1 MKYIFKISLILLLI
15 ISSCTSPTP
24 PKKTPEPKQEK
35 VVQEVKEKDESKK
48 CYVIVQ
54 SDKKQINNLYT
65 NISVS
70 IISQYVKKVEKI
82 PLMGLD
88 SSEKCIYEVSFEEQ
102 GDTLFTTISGE
113 GLNSY
118 GDSKLFGSDGFQQ
131 SLLKSLYRSLRDK
144 RKMICED
151 YGSLLEECG
160 SVVSVRKREVQ
171 KEKCYLIV
179 VSNKKQNIKLF
190 TNISVS
196 IVSQY
201 VTKVEK
207 DIPRNLDKSDSCI
220 YEISIEQTEK
230 TLITTVTGEGLNS
243 YGDSKLSGIEGFQ
256 QSLLKSLYRSL
267 EDKRKKICEDYG
279 ELLEK
284 CGSVVVQDIPKQVE
298 PKVGMFVTVGQKG
311 TILTSSDGISWT
323 SRESGTS
330 EHLHGITNKNGVFV
344 TVGGKGIILTSS
356 DGISWT
362 SRYGTL
368 NGNKSSAWLF
378 GIGHGNGLFVAVG
391 DKGTIFTSLDGTQW
405 TSRNVKVDMYGD
417 EVPITEDDF
426 KGITF
431 INRIFVAV
439 SWERTIWTSL
449 DGNIWTKRTLKN
461 TKQIGPLQSATF
473 GGDTFVIVG
482 FDQTILTSK
491 DGINWTQQRSGLNHI
506 NDIIYKNG
514 KFLTF
519 ENNGK
524 IKSSID
530 TLRWKSMDTGTKFH
544 LNGGSFGKGRFVV
557 VAENGEILSSLDGI
571 GWTSNISGTSNILWG
586 VTYKE

>member
-102 GDTLFTTISGE
+102 RDTLFTTISGE

-160 SVVSVRKREVQ
+160 SVVSVRKREVK

-220 YEISIEQTEK
+220 YEISIEQTEG
-230 TLITTVTGEGLNS
+230 TVFLTVTGEGLNS

-284 CGSVVVQDIPKQVE
+284 CGSVVVQDVPKKVEPVVVETPKVIPKKIAKKKNVILLLL
-298 PKVGMFVTVGQKG
+298 VT
-311 TILTSSDGISWT
+311 
-323 SRESGTS
+323 R
-330 EHLHGITNKNGVFV
+330 NK
-344 TVGGKGIILTSS
+344 T
-356 DGISWT
+356 
-362 SRYGTL
+362 
-368 NGNKSSAWLF
+368 
-378 GIGHGNGLFVAVG
+378 
-391 DKGTIFTSLDGTQW
+391 
-405 TSRNVKVDMYGD
+405 
-417 EVPITEDDF
+417 
-426 KGITF
+426 
-431 INRIFVAV
+431 
-439 SWERTIWTSL
+439 
-449 DGNIWTKRTLKN
+449 
-461 TKQIGPLQSATF
+461 
-473 GGDTFVIVG
+473 
-482 FDQTILTSK
+482 
-491 DGINWTQQRSGLNHI
+491 
-506 NDIIYKNG
+506 
-514 KFLTF
+514 
-519 ENNGK
+519 
-524 IKSSID
+524 
-530 TLRWKSMDTGTKFH
+530 
-544 LNGGSFGKGRFVV
+544 
-557 VAENGEILSSLDGI
+557 
-571 GWTSNISGTSNILWG
+571 
-586 VTYKE
+586 

>member
-207 DIPRNLDKSDSCI
+207 EIPRNLDKSDSCI
-220 YEISIEQTEK
+220 YEISIEQTEG
-230 TLITTVTGEGLNS
+230 TVFLTVTGEGLNS
-243 YGDSKLSGIEGFQ
+243 YGDSKLSGIKGFQ
-256 QSLLKSLYRSL
+256 QSLLQSLFRSL
-267 EDKRKKICEDYG
+267 RDKRGMICEDYG

-284 CGSVVVQDIPKQVE
+284 CGSVVVQDIPKKVE
-298 PKVGMFVTVGQKG
+298 PKVVEKKG
-311 TILTSSDGISWT
+311 KGILYYLEVNGVEGWY
-323 SRESGTS
+323 ESGDEKKGIKIIYYVGEIKNGKPKGQGTYTFNDGNKFVG
-330 EHLHGITNKNGVFV
+330 EYKHGNEWNGIYYNKNGN
-344 TVGGKGIILTSS
+344 II
-356 DGISWT
+356 
-362 SRYGTL
+362 
-368 NGNKSSAWLF
+368 
-378 GIGHGNGLFVAVG
+378 
-391 DKGTIFTSLDGTQW
+391 
-405 TSRNVKVDMYGD
+405 
-417 EVPITEDDF
+417 
-426 KGITF
+426 
-431 INRIFVAV
+431 
-439 SWERTIWTSL
+439 
-449 DGNIWTKRTLKN
+449 
-461 TKQIGPLQSATF
+461 
-473 GGDTFVIVG
+473 
-482 FDQTILTSK
+482 
-491 DGINWTQQRSGLNHI
+491 
-506 NDIIYKNG
+506 G
-514 KFLTF
+514 KF
-519 ENNGK
+519 
-524 IKSSID
+524 
-530 TLRWKSMDTGTKFH
+530 
-544 LNGGSFGKGRFVV
+544 V
-557 VAENGEILSSLDGI
+557 NGEWI
-571 GWTSNISGTSNILWG
+571 
-586 VTYKE
+586 KQ